1 MTDKLP
7 FKIYFYRLMSAVLI
21 TLERVRDCF
30 WQLFVFA
37 GFFVAMWL
45 FQIPVLLGLFG
56 EGLAFIAFFA
66 GVGYFLWRDGRGFSL
81 PRARDIDRR
90 IEVDSMISGRP
101 LSGLH
106 DRLINPQEQTARD
119 LWEIAK
125 TKLKALL
132 PLLKPARLRSF
143 MMEND
148 PYALRFGVLMALIL
162 GVMLAGPDAGYR
174 IRNGLMPFS
183 LPGMGFEKRDQYT
196 LWVTPPAYTKA
207 PQFVLTDKTMN
218 EEILK
223 IPQGSTLKAIV
234 HGGWGAPTLHLGER
248 IYDFIE
254 SADRSYGLELEVP
267 LGSGELSLKQTFRTL
282 AHWDYE
288 VTPDEAPKITAGDKP
303 PVALE
308 NGELQ
313 FSVSVYDDYSVQY
326 LNMRMKLD
334 EMVADAPLGVP
345 AFDQRSVASPA
356 AQDFGITPVYDLT
369 SHPWAGLPVVFEF
382 EAMDQIGQSG
392 HSPPIKAVL
401 PERVFRHPVAKTLI
415 ALRKRLAWQPE
426 AAIVYAE
433 ISYDLEVLLTAKD
446 MLHNDVVAYLGIRSA
461 ASRLGYNLPSI
472 ETTRSVM
479 SLLWDTALRIEDGD
493 LTLAS
498 RKLRDA
504 QQALEDALKNPDIT
518 NDEVSALM
526 DDLREAMGE
535 YFSELSREMQKRA
548 ENGEPLPMISP
559 DMMNNALNAE
569 ALSKFLEQM
578 EESMRS
584 GDIETAQ
591 EMLSQMQRLMDML
604 NPSMQAQMPEDM
616 QMMQQGI
623 SELEEL
629 IKRQE
634 ALLGQTLEQAK
645 VMEMMGGLGFDY
657 GQSLPEDQ
665 DLMQEWGMNELPPA
679 PGQKKDGTTPEAP
692 FVNTQGNK
700 VEQEALRYILGQL
713 MLDVD
718 AKIGEIPQSM
728 GLAEQ
733 EMRAS
738 AQALALN
745 QPPASVP
752 HQEQAITYLRES
764 QKQLA
769 QQLQKRLQQMTGFM
783 IGFGGKKMQYDPLGR
798 PYGSDDNSGDPSDS
812 SNVKIPDE
820 AERRR
825 VEEILQLLRERS
837 SEQNRPREELEYYR
851 RLLKRF

>member
-7 FKIYFYRLMSAVLI
+7 FRIALTRLISAVLI
-21 TLERVRDCF
+21 TLERVRDSF
-30 WQLFVFA
+30 WQIFVFI
-37 GFFVAMWL
+37 GFFIALWL
-45 FQIPVLLGLFG
+45 FQVPMILGAFG
-56 EGLAFIAFFA
+56 EGLAFVCFF
-66 GVGYFLWRDGRGFSL
+66 GGLGYFIWRDAPGFHW
-81 PRARDIDRR
+81 PTRRDIDRR
-90 IEVDSMISGRP
+90 IEIDSKVSGRP

-106 DRLINPQEQTARD
+106 DQLVNPQEQTARD

-125 TKLKALL
+125 ARLKALL
-132 PLLKPARLRSF
+132 PLLKPARLRGF
-143 MMEND
+143 MMEKD

-162 GVMLAGPDAGYR
+162 GVMTAGPDAGYR
-174 IRNGLMPFS
+174 IKSGLMPFS
-183 LPGMGFEKRDQYT
+183 LPQMGFEKRDQYT
-196 LWVTPPAYTKA
+196 VWITPPAYTKA
-207 PQFVLTDKTMN
+207 PQLVLGDKTIGG
-218 EEILK
+218 EVLK
-223 IPQGSTLKAIV
+223 IPQGSLLKAIV
-234 HGGWGAPTLHLGER
+234 HGGWGAPHLRLGDQV
-248 IYDFIE
+248 YDFTQ
-254 SADRSYGLELEVP
+254 SADKSYGLEVEVP
-267 LGSGELSLKQTFRTL
+267 PGSAALDVRQTFRSL
-282 AHWDYE
+282 ASWEYE
-288 VTPDEAPKITAGDKP
+288 VIPDQAPIITAADKP
-303 PVALE
+303 PIVLD

-313 FSVSVYDDYSVQY
+313 FSLSVYDDYSAQY
-326 LNMRMKLD
+326 LNMHMKLD
-334 EMVADAPLGVP
+334 EMVADAPLGEP
-345 AFDQRSVASPA
+345 AFEQRSVASPA
-356 AQDFGITPVYDLT
+356 GQDFGITPVYDL
-369 SHPWAGLPVVFEF
+369 SAHPWAGLPVVFEF
-382 EAMDQIGQSG
+382 EVTDQIGQTGRSE
-392 HSPPIKAVL
+392 PIKAVL

-415 ALRKRLAWQPE
+415 ALRKRLAWQPD

-433 ISYDLEVLLTAKD
+433 ISYDLEVLLTAKE

-518 NDEVSALM
+518 NDEISALM

-569 ALSKFLEQM
+569 ALAKFLEQM
-578 EESMRS
+578 EDSMRS
-584 GDIETAQ
+584 GNRESAQ

-604 NPSMQAQMPEDM
+604 NPSMRAQMPEDM

-623 SELEEL
+623 SALEEL

-634 ALLGQTLEQAK
+634 ALLAQTMEQAK
-645 VMEMMGGLGFDY
+645 IMEMMGGLGFDY
-657 GQSLPEDQ
+657 GQVLPEDQ
-665 DLMQEWGMNELPPA
+665 DLMQEWGMEELPPA
-679 PGQKKDGTTPEAP
+679 PGQKKDGQAAEAP

-738 AQALALN
+738 AEGLALN
-745 QPPASVP
+745 RPPVSVP
-752 HQEQAITYLRES
+752 HQEKAIEYLRES

-769 QQLQKRLQQMTGFM
+769 EQLQKRLQQMTGFM
-783 IGFGGKKMQYDPLGR
+783 IGFGNRQMRYDPLGR
-798 PYGSDDNSGDPSDS
+798 PYGGDESSGTPTDS

-825 VEEILQLLRERS
+825 VEEILQLLRDRA